1 MAYRPPTDGFHP
13 CLRCGADVADGAQF
27 CPVCGAPQNVAP
39 VVSRRRGGTPWWV
52 PAGIIAG
59 AIAALGAGVL
69 LAVLLG
75 GDPDSV
81 ADDPSPTA
89 TTSIAASASTNP
101 SGSVAPTASVE
112 PTPELAPIIPNLGIA
127 AVVTDAL
134 NLRSQPNETGSV
146 VAELAP
152 DQRLFV
158 IGAPSEGAD
167 DLNWYRVA
175 ALAGPSCPEPCEM
188 IGYVATPIEAGDP
201 WIEAVGVDCPTSP
214 MTHDDLSALL
224 PLEALH
230 CFGNNTIVVTG
241 TVEQPE
247 GVGYEGPFAYSPAW
261 LAPPLAIP
269 FLATASG
276 HVIGFRADPETDLGP
291 PADGD
296 VVRVTGHY
304 EDPAA
309 TSCRVTLD
317 PAFADEEPQPSPPA
331 PALAVLTCRS
341 SFVWAD
347 YEVIGP

>member
-1 MAYRPPTDGFHP
+1 MAYRPTTDGFHP

-39 VVSRRRGGTPWWV
+39 VASRRKPTPWWV

-59 AIAALGAGVL
+59 GIAALGAGVL
-69 LAVLLG
+69 LAALLDG
-75 GDPDSV
+75 GPDSV
-81 ADDPSPTA
+81 ADNPSPTA
-89 TTSIAASASTNP
+89 TASTGP
-101 SGSVAPTASVE
+101 STSTGPSDSGAPTASTE
-112 PTPELAPIIPNLGIA
+112 PTPEPAPVIPNLGLA
-127 AVVTDAL
+127 AVVTDAV
-134 NLRSQPNETGSV
+134 NLRSQPSESGSV

-158 IGAPSEGAD
+158 IGAPSEAD
-167 DLNWYRVA
+167 DLRWYRVA

-188 IGYVATPIEAGDP
+188 IGYVATPVEAGDP
-201 WIEAVGVDCPTSP
+201 WIQEVGVTCPTTP
-214 MTHDDLSALL
+214 MTHDGLSALL

-261 LAPPLAIP
+261 LAHPLAVP

-276 HVIGFRADPETDLGP
+276 HVIGFRAPPDADLEPPEDE
-291 PADGD
+291 D

-309 TSCRVTLD
+309 TSCRVTVD
-317 PAFADEEPQPSPPA
+317 PAFADEEPQPVPPE
-331 PALAVLTCRS
+331 PALAVLTCRAT
-341 SFVWAD
+341 FVWAD